1 MKEKSTL
8 EHERRC
14 LQERDK
20 LQNSKN
26 RNSN

>member
-8 EHERRC
+8 AYERKC

-26 RNSN
+26 RSNN